1 MKNKSDK
8 KIPSSG
14 IPSKYSLCIHN
25 QKFPGDLSD
34 DIGDYT
40 FFKLNEILGFIFPGE
55 YQSKLHEISQ
65 GFMTAII
72 EKEGGGWLS
81 NKEIREFMEKTGY
94 THSTL
99 FGSIIPKLEGF
110 GLIERGVEE
119 GRGKPIRVRVSP
131 NFGELMEKLCKSWF
145 ALIVR

>member
-8 KIPSSG
+8 KIPSAG

-25 QKFPGDLSD
+25 PEFPGDLSD
-34 DIGDYT
+34 DLCDYT
-40 FFKLNEILGFIFPGE
+40 FFRLNEILEFIFPKK

-65 GFMTAII
+65 EFMTAII
-72 EKEGGGWLS
+72 DKEGEDWLS
-81 NKEIREFMEKTGY
+81 NNEIREFLKKTGY

-110 GLIERGVEE
+110 GLIERGLEE
-119 GRGKPIRVRVSP
+119 GRGKPIRVRMSP
-131 NFGELMEKLCKSWF
+131 NFGELMEKLGKSWF
-145 ALIVR
+145 ALIAR